1 MGNVRPQPAH
11 MMCPGARRRVATWS
25 IWGVLS
31 VRLWRYR
38 GCKAPQTHTWTTR
51 SHSAGCTGAGI
62 SWRGHLLV
70 EPEPDTRIAGRAAG
84 NSADDHRVLSA
95 RAAGCGDAAATA
107 RACRAACGRAAAPV
121 EDELAVK
128 PPPPKP
134 IPKPKPQPP
143 KPVVKPV
150 VKPVAKPV
158 EQPAPPVPALPV
170 AAPAAPAPPAPKP
183 VTPASASAGYLRNPA
198 PEYPSLAMRRG
209 WEGTVLL
216 RVQVLASGKPGE
228 IQIQKSSGRDQLD
241 DAALAAVK
249 RWSFVPA
256 KQGDVA
262 QDGWVSVPID
272 FKIK

>member
-1 MGNVRPQPAH
+1 MGNVQTAASAHDVPWRQTPSGDLVDLGRFFRAPLALSRLQSTPKPILGRREAILLGALALVFHGAVIYWLSQNPTPALPVVPPEIPPMTIEFSQPA
-11 MMCPGARRRVATWS
+11 PPVVETPPPPPEP
-25 IWGVLS
+25 V
-31 VRLWRYR
+31 VQ
-38 GCKAPQTHTWTTR
+38 PV
-51 SHSAGCTGAGI
+51 
-62 SWRGHLLV
+62 V
-70 EPEPDTRIAGRAAG
+70 EPPPA
-84 NSADDHRVLSA
+84 
-95 RAAGCGDAAATA
+95 
-107 RACRAACGRAAAPV
+107 V

-128 PPPPKP
+128 PP
-134 IPKPKPQPP
+134 PP

-158 EQPAPPVPALPV
+158 EQAPTPPVPAAPV
-170 AAPAAPAPPAPKP
+170 AAPAPPAPPTPKP

-216 RVQVLASGKPGE
+216 RVHVLASGKPGE
-228 IQIQKSSGRDQLD
+228 IQIQKSSGREQLD

>member
-1 MGNVRPQPAH
+1 MGNVQSAASALEVFRHPA
-11 MMCPGARRRVATWS
+11 PGGELFDLGRVFREPLA
-25 IWGVLS
+25 LS
-31 VRLWRYR
+31 RL
-38 GCKAPQTHTWTTR
+38 
-51 SHSAGCTGAGI
+51 HST
-62 SWRGHLLV
+62 
-70 EPEPDTRIAGRAAG
+70 PK
-84 NSADDHRVLSA
+84 RVLSLREGVLLGVFA
-95 RAAGCGDAAATA
+95 LVLHGAVIVWVNQTPPPALPVVPPEIPPMAIEFSQPAPPVVEPPPPEPIAQPVVEPPP
-107 RACRAACGRAAAPV
+107 PV

-134 IPKPKPQPP
+134 VPKPKP

-150 VKPVAKPV
+150 PLAKPV
-158 EQPAPPVPALPV
+158 EQPAAPPAPPQPV
-170 AAPAAPAPPAPKP
+170 AAPAPPAPPAPKP
-183 VTPASASAGYLRNPA
+183 VTPASASAGYLKNPV

-216 RVQVLASGKPGE
+216 RVHVLASGKPGE

-256 KQGDVA
+256 KQGDIA